1 MNALRAPQPS
11 KSFTRIQVL
20 GALQACGN
28 DERATDS
35 DIRRLT
41 DLLIHMSTNDIITVD
56 DETCGDPKTLQLL
69 DYMAPAAQ

>member
-1 MNALRAPQPS
+1 MTALRALPIS
-11 KSFTRIQVL
+11 NSFTRIQVL
-20 GALQACGN
+20 DALKACGN

-69 DYMAPAAQ
+69 DYLTPKQQ

>member
-20 GALQACGN
+20 DALEACGN
-28 DERATDS
+28 DERASDS

-41 DLLIHMSTNDIITVD
+41 DLLIHMSTHDIVTVD
-56 DETCGDPKTLQLL
+56 DETCGDSTTLQLL
-69 DYMAPAAQ
+69 DYLVPTPQ